1 MTDQK
6 EREIE
11 REEEEDCDY
20 FDPCCDPKYQDLCGD
35 EYYPEDIINLDPYD
49 GPKGEEDCDY
59 YDPCCDPR

>member
-20 FDPCCDPKYQDLCGD
+20 YSTHAVILGEISPDLSGD
-35 EYYPEDIINLDPYD
+35 KFN
-49 GPKGEEDCDY
+49 
-59 YDPCCDPR
+59 